1 MRLEVRM
8 ALLKCSASK
17 AKPKDGI
24 TYITNPK
31 KAEIISVRNL
41 FDDEDFAEQFEQT
54 AAMYGKGKKY
64 DERKYYHF
72 KLSCARKD
80 NLTPQ
85 QAHDFAEE
93 VAEKLFKDYECV
105 LATHTDTDTVH
116 SHIIVNA
123 VNPLSG
129 KKLQFSPK
137 DYVAMKDEIN
147 RIGKEHGYTETDF
160 RKRGKN
166 SRTAVE
172 RKIMLNGGTSW
183 KEELREVIVE
193 AIGKSKTEQE
203 FKDYLKTCYSVE
215 ITRSGKDYS
224 YLHPQKQKPIRG
236 ARLGTNYTKSEVLKK
251 FGKQNYGQ
259 KSAIHNGRIGNN
271 RGQSSGTGIVRTSK
285 GTHGRSAG
293 SLIAASL
300 GGIEREMQQLNFAAE
315 CANRGADAASE
326 ERRMERD
333 RLRKESERQQR
344 ETAERLATEQQ
355 QPVGEPEA
363 DDSANNGSCNANTS
377 RNKYSYGKGD

>member
-1 MRLEVRM
+1 MP
-8 ALLKCSASK
+8 LLKCSASK

-31 KAEIISVRNL
+31 KAEIVTVRNL
-41 FDDEDFAEQFEQT
+41 FEDEGYAKQFEQT
-54 AAMYGKGKKY
+54 AALYGKGKKF

-72 KLSCARKD
+72 KLSCARQD
-80 NLTPQ
+80 HLSPQ
-85 QAHDFAEE
+85 DAHKFAEE
-93 VAEKLFKDYECV
+93 VAAKLFQKYECV
-105 LATHTDTDTVH
+105 LATHTDTETVH

-123 VNPLSG
+123 VNPLTG

-137 DYVAMKDEIN
+137 EYVAMKDEVN
-147 RIGKEHGYTETDF
+147 RLGKQHGYTETDF
-160 RKRGKN
+160 HKRGKN

-203 FKDYLKTCYSVE
+203 FKDYLKACYGVE

-236 ARLGTNYTKSEVLKK
+236 AKLGTNYTKTEVLRKLGEQNHRTK
-251 FGKQNYGQ
+251 TATYYGRGSGFIGKSGGNGVVQTG
-259 KSAIHNGRIGNN
+259 KSA
-271 RGQSSGTGIVRTSK
+271 
-285 GTHGRSAG
+285 HGGSAG
-293 SLIAASL
+293 RFIIEGIDS
-300 GGIEREMQQLNFAAE
+300 IEREMQRLNFAAQ
-315 CANRGADAASE
+315 CADRGADAASE
-326 ERRMERD
+326 EREMER
-333 RLRKESERQQR
+333 RRARERFEREQR
-344 ETAERLATEQQ
+344 ENSARLEREQSRID
-355 QPVGEPEA
+355 GESDENIA
-363 DDSANNGSCNANTS
+363 GNAGSDNSDTN